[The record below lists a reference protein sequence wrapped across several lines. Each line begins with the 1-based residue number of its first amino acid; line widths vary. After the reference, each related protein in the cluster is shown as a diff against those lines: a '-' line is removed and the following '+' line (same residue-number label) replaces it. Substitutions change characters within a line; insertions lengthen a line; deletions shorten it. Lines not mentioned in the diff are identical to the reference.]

1 MLTLSLNPIAIM
13 TSNLLNFAVEPLNL
27 PVRPLNPA
35 GHGRNRFAS
44 RSDGWKPTE
53 GSIGR
58 LPPLP
63 ARAGSRCHVHCGIG
77 VNSAGLKGE
86 RRLKVIRKKQGHLSH
101 LGGAKRQRREHTR
114 RDRGPELETAP
125 RTTPCTR
132 SDSGPVTERDGAV
145 VMKVQ
150 PVDARGGAAGI
161 DQSKP
166 AAKSRLKRLFER
178 QLLRISAP
186 EKPGDGRERER
197 SDDGGEVDP
206 SSVCLDKM
214 VLSFMEEGG
223 GERAPRGRCN
233 CFNSIYDDS
242 SDDDFSG
249 GDHPPPAD
257 AAEFIKVWFF
267 FPLDKYDKS
276 RSNISIFLL
285 RVSNFDSSTN
295 IWTFPQGLILCASNA
310 ERNLLADSS
319 KIMDKTKNSKGKGEC
334 RRILVEELQS
344 LGYDAAICKSKWDKS
359 SSLPAGTIS
368 NKYYF
373 NFFSRAWPQLT
384 SRLTAGEY
392 DYIDV
397 VVDGGERLLVDVDFR
412 SEFEIA
418 RSTKSYRAMLQ
429 HLPPLFVGRPD
440 RMLPIVA
447 VVSEAARQ
455 SLKKKGLHVPPWR
468 KPDYMRAKW
477 LSPYTRTAAHGSGA
491 GEDITVLTTSSLRPT
506 TEPKAAGNA
515 SEPMAEPWQ
524 PPPARPRAGVKVVAG
539 LTAVL

>member
-1 MLTLSLNPIAIM
+1 MP
-13 TSNLLNFAVEPLNL
+13 F
-27 PVRPLNPA
+27 
-35 GHGRNRFAS
+35 
-44 RSDGWKPTE
+44 
-53 GSIGR
+53 
-58 LPPLP
+58 
-63 ARAGSRCHVHCGIG
+63 
-77 VNSAGLKGE
+77 
-86 RRLKVIRKKQGHLSH
+86 Q
-101 LGGAKRQRREHTR
+101 
-114 RDRGPELETAP
+114 
-125 RTTPCTR
+125 
-132 SDSGPVTERDGAV
+132 
-145 VMKVQ
+145 MKVQ

-242 SDDDFSG
+242 SDDDFNG

-257 AAEFIKVWFF
+257 AAEFIK
-267 FPLDKYDKS
+267 
-276 RSNISIFLL
+276 
-285 RVSNFDSSTN
+285 
-295 IWTFPQGLILCASNA
+295 GLILCASNA

-429 HLPPLFVGRPD
+429 HLPPLFVGRLP
-440 RMLPIVA
+440 PIVA

-455 SLKKKGLHVPPWR
+455 SLKKKGLHVPPGGGR
-468 KPDYMRAKW
+468 TTCGPSGCPPTLA
-477 LSPYTRTAAHGSGA
+477 LPPTAAAQGR
-491 GEDITVLTTSSLRPT
+491 TLPSSRPR
-506 TEPKAAGNA
+506 PYD
-515 SEPMAEPWQ
+515 Q
-524 PPPARPRAGVKVVAG
+524 PPSPRRPATPRNRWRSPGNRRLRGRERELRSSPA
-539 LTAVL
+539 